1 MSSNLDANHNYFY
14 GIKFS
19 SPLALMKQCWMS
31 QKTMDHSPHVGGT
44 TWGDQIRGS
53 NLVEMFLIIAFVTI
67 MNVQMSKPWKVRSS
81 MWGNLMPN
89 MLTID
94 ICVAEYNFQPYGFIF
109 VIAPITSKR
118 TFDSTSNMHYIVC
131 WGWQQWCTKHQIFL
145 LKHWLFFTFNY
156 QPCFAQL
163 PPCAK
168 VGEHQGWWLHRR
180 TIWYQL

>member
-1 MSSNLDANHNYFY
+1 
-14 GIKFS
+14 
-19 SPLALMKQCWMS
+19 
-31 QKTMDHSPHVGGT
+31 
-44 TWGDQIRGS
+44 
-53 NLVEMFLIIAFVTI
+53 
-67 MNVQMSKPWKVRSS
+67 

-89 MLTID
+89 LLTID
-94 ICVAEYNFQPYGFIF
+94 ICVSEYNFQPYGFIF

-131 WGWQQWCTKHQIFL
+131 WGWQQWCTKHQKIS
-145 LKHWLFFTFNY
+145 LKHWLFFAFNY

-180 TIWYQL
+180 TIWYQLQFPRLFPRLTKHNILNPNFNMQLWPSFMTSQHV